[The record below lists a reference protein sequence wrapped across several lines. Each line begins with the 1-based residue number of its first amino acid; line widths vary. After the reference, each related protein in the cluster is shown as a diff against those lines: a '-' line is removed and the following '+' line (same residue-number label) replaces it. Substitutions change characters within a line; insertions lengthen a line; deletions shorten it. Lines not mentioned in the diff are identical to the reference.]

1 MEYNRQWILVQV
13 QIRIR
18 GGRHTMKQ
26 DNQVQLRI
34 PIKLKKD
41 SDKVFKKLNITR
53 SEAVRSFL
61 EYVVQHGELP
71 Y

>member
-1 MEYNRQWILVQV
+1 
-13 QIRIR
+13 
-18 GGRHTMKQ
+18 MKQ

-41 SDKVFKKLNITR
+41 SDKVFKQLSITR